1 MSDLVNKVAEIL
13 NAPVDLVQRSAEARA
28 AASGV
33 SVDDVLNSWAGG
45 ESVAASAPKE
55 EAPVED
61 APVED
66 APVEEAP
73 VEEAPVEEA
82 PKEEVIEDTEPQ
94 EVIEEVVE
102 EVIELKNESALSF
115 ISGVLL
121 VGLFTFLFAFVIPK
135 NQATDIVS
143 DSLNNSV
150 SSSNEVIKGAEVY
163 AELNCQSCH
172 TQNVRTLI
180 PDTQNGKVLKN
191 KFANETLINNVGNI
205 RLGPDLSTSATREP
219 TNNSQ
224 WLTRYLSD
232 STSVNRDIPHPSYDF
247 LDDDD
252 LEYLVTYL
260 LSLGESDE

>member
-28 AASGV
+28 EASGK
-33 SVDDVLNSWAGG
+33 SVEEVLGSWAGG
-45 ESVAASAPKE
+45 ESVSASPAITPEE

-61 APVED
+61 VKEESPAAEV
-66 APVEEAP
+66 VEEI
-73 VEEAPVEEA
+73 VEEIVEEVV
-82 PKEEVIEDTEPQ
+82 EESEAQ
-94 EVIEEVVE
+94 EIVEEVVE
-102 EVIELKNESALSF
+102 EVVELKNESAVSF

-150 SSSNEVIKGAEVY
+150 SASSEVIKGAEIY

-191 KFANETLINNVGNI
+191 KFANETLINNVGQL

-219 TNNSQ
+219 TNNGQ

-247 LDDDD
+247 LDDND

-260 LSLGESDE
+260 LSLGESNE

>member
-45 ESVAASAPKE
+45 ESVAVSAAPAPEKE
-55 EAPVED
+55 VS
-61 APVED
+61 
-66 APVEEAP
+66 VEEV
-73 VEEAPVEEA
+73 VEEVSVEEVVEETVEERTEEFI
-82 PKEEVIEDTEPQ
+82 KEAEPQ
-94 EVIEEVVE
+94 EVVEEVVE

-150 SSSNEVIKGAEVY
+150 SASNEVIKGAEVY

-252 LEYLVTYL
+252 LEYLITYL
-260 LSLGESDE
+260 LSLGESNE

>member
-1 MSDLVNKVAEIL
+1 MSELVNKVAEIL

-28 AASGV
+28 QASGM
-33 SVDDVLNSWAGG
+33 SVDEVLNSWAGG
-45 ESVAASAPKE
+45 ESVAASPAPVAAEEAPVEEVKE
-55 EAPVED
+55 EAPVEE
-61 APVED
+61 V
-66 APVEEAP
+66 VEES
-73 VEEAPVEEA
+73 VEETTKETIEE
-82 PKEEVIEDTEPQ
+82 IEAQ
-94 EVIEEVVE
+94 EIIEEVVE
-102 EVIELKNESALSF
+102 EVVELKNESALSF

-121 VGLFTFLFAFVIPK
+121 VGLFTYLFAFTIPK
-135 NQATDIVS
+135 NQATNIVS

-150 SSSNEVIKGAEVY
+150 SASNEVIKGAEIY

-232 STSVNRDIPHPSYDF
+232 STSVNRNIPHPSYDF
-247 LDDDD
+247 LDDED

-260 LSLGESDE
+260 LSLGESNE

>member
-45 ESVAASAPKE
+45 ESVAASASPAPEKE
-55 EAPVED
+55 VS
-61 APVED
+61 V
-66 APVEEAP
+66 
-73 VEEAPVEEA
+73 
-82 PKEEVIEDTEPQ
+82 
-94 EVIEEVVE
+94 EEVVE
-102 EVIELKNESALSF
+102 EVSVEEVVVETVEERTEEFIKEAEPQEFVEEVVEEIVELKNESALSF

-150 SSSNEVIKGAEVY
+150 SASNEVIKGAEVY

-252 LEYLVTYL
+252 LEYLITYL
-260 LSLGESDE
+260 LSLGESNE